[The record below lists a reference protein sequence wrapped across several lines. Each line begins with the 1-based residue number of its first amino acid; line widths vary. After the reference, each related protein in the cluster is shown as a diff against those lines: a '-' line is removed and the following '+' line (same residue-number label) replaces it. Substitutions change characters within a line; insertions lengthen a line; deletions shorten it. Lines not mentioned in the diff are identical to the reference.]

1 MKTLFIS
8 VLATLALALA
18 VEAVPVNSRASAA
31 KQNATNAAFESRLVN
46 LEAAAPTNAVAV
58 STTVFQASNAV
69 HSAAAAS
76 LLATN
81 NAQDATI
88 ATKAGTNVLGGI
100 TFRIVDGTNLLAIV
114 GTSTNQVFLAPYTPP
129 E

>member
-31 KQNATNAAFESRLVN
+31 KQDATNAVFESRLDN
-46 LEAAAPTNAVAV
+46 LEAAVPTNAVAV

-100 TFRIVDGTNLLAIV
+100 TFRIVDGTNFLSIV
-114 GTSTNQVFLAPYTPP
+114 GTSTNQVFLAPYSP
-129 E
+129 